1 MKLKSFKLFSLV
13 LVLSCGVVQTSSY
26 SNSALAR
33 TSECPQVKG
42 VYQRKSDKLVMRIQ
56 QNTCDINASVPP
68 TRNNFDHIIDGQW
81 SSENN
86 GFDVTM
92 VRTNT
97 VDGCTT
103 QLTGTLYK
111 KSKNIRLTLDGSDGK
126 CDVPADYTEDFVW
139 VSLR

>member
-1 MKLKSFKLFSLV
+1 MKLRSLKFFSLTIFI
-13 LVLSCGVVQTSSY
+13 LTSFIGIS
-26 SNSALAR
+26 SRSTSVIAQ
-33 TSECPQVKG
+33 TSECPQVNG
-42 VYQRKSDKLVMRIQ
+42 VYQRRNDKLVMRIQ
-56 QNTCDINASVPP
+56 QSTCDINASIPP
-68 TRNNFDHIIDGQW
+68 TRNNFDHIIDGRW
-81 SSENN
+81 SSDSN

-111 KSKNIRLTLDGSDGK
+111 KRKNIRLTLDGSDGK
-126 CDVPADYTEDFVW
+126 CDVPANYNEDFIW